1 MALAG
6 FEDLLS
12 IIPLRL
18 HSHFMTGTP
27 CLCPGRILLAR
38 GPKSWMIRKIWF
50 TFAALR
56 LALKLRPQVVL
67 AAHVSLAP
75 VAFAMAKITGGKYGV
90 FAHGIEVWQHLPWH
104 KRFALLN
111 ADLLISVS
119 ELTASIMRKHHG
131 LVRGKLVVIPNVT
144 EIPSTVDGPSQSA
157 ELLSLMKDRYTLL
170 TVGRMS
176 SKERYKGHDVV
187 LKALPAILKQVP
199 NLLYVVIGG
208 GDDLP
213 RLQRLA
219 VKMNVDE
226 AVCFVGHVREEDLPI
241 YYQACDVFVM
251 PSRTVVNYQCP
262 KGEGFGIVYLEAMA
276 HAKPVIGPNYG
287 APTEFLRQKENALL
301 VDPSKIE
308 EVEESIL
315 YLVGNPQKARQ
326 MGEQGRKI
334 VERKYS
340 LDAMAHRL
348 TELFSELMD

>member
-27 CLCPGRILLAR
+27 CPGRILLAR

-56 LALKLRPQVVL
+56 LALKSRPQVVL

-90 FAHGIEVWQHLPWH
+90 FAHGIEVWQHLAWH

-119 ELTASIMRKHHG
+119 ELTARIIRKHHG
-131 LVRGKLVVIPNVT
+131 LVRGELAVIPNVT

-157 ELLSLMKDRYTLL
+157 ELLTLMRDSYTLL

-187 LKALPAILKQVP
+187 LRALPAIMKQVP

-226 AVCFVGHVREEDLPI
+226 AVCFVGHVREDDLPI

-251 PSRTVVNYQCP
+251 PSKTEVNYQCP

-276 HAKPVIGPNYG
+276 HGKPVIGPNHG
-287 APTEFLRQKENALL
+287 APTEFLRHKENAFL
-301 VDPSKIE
+301 VNPSKIE
-308 EVEESIL
+308 DVEESIL
-315 YLVGNPQKARQ
+315 YFMKHPEKARQ

-348 TELFSELMD
+348 TELIPEIMG